1 MSRFLSPTLAAVT
14 PYTPG
19 EQPQDQQY
27 IKLNTNESPYLP
39 SPAVIAAVS
48 EHEVEKL
55 RLYSDPACADLLKAA
70 AAHFGLQPEQ
80 IMPGNGSD
88 ENLFFA
94 LRAFCDADHPLAY
107 ADITY
112 GCYGVWCGLMH
123 IPSHIIP
130 LKEDFTLDPKDYY
143 GLNQTIVL
151 ANPNAPT
158 GIALPRAEIEGI
170 LKANPNNVVIVD
182 EAYVD
187 FGGESC
193 VPLIDRYENLLVVQT
208 FSKSRQ
214 LAGARLGLAMGNAKL
229 IADLNR
235 VKFSLN
241 PYNIN
246 RLTLKAG
253 QAALEDTAYFEKTR
267 AAIMDTRAWT
277 MQQLT
282 DRGFTVLDS
291 RANFVF
297 ASTGRINGD
306 ALYKE
311 LKKNGI
317 LVRHFDAPRIENWL
331 RITIGTPEQMQALMD
346 AVDKIL
352 EV

>member
-123 IPSHIIP
+123 IPSRIIP

-158 GIALPRAEIEGI
+158 GLALSRDEVEGI
-170 LKANPNNVVIVD
+170 VRANPDAVVVVD

-187 FGGESC
+187 FGGESA
-193 VPLIDRYENLLVVQT
+193 VPLTARYPNLLVVQT
-208 FSKSRQ
+208 FSKSRSM
-214 LAGARLGLAMGNAKL
+214 AGARLGYAIGDAAL
-229 IADLNR
+229 IQDLEAIR
-235 VKFSLN
+235 FSTN
-241 PYNIN
+241 PYNVN
-246 RLTLKAG
+246 RLTLRAG
-253 QAALEDTAYFEKTR
+253 AAALAEQDYYDANC
-267 AAIMDTRAWT
+267 AAIVDTRADT
-277 MQQLT
+277 KRRLEAL
-282 DRGFTVLDS
+282 GFTCTDS
-291 RANFVF
+291 RANFLF
-297 ASTGRINGD
+297 ARHPAADGGD
-306 ALYKE
+306 LYRRLKE
-311 LKKNGI
+311 RGV
-317 LVRHFDAPRIENWL
+317 LVRRFDAPRIGDYI
-331 RITIGTPEQMQALMD
+331 RITIGTRAQMD
-346 AVDKIL
+346 ALL
-352 EV
+352 ERLEGLL